1 MLTMATEGALHT
13 PHSSDIIISHNSELI
28 IKLVGDAF
36 CFL

>member
-13 PHSSDIIISHNSELI
+13 PRSSDIIISHNSELI